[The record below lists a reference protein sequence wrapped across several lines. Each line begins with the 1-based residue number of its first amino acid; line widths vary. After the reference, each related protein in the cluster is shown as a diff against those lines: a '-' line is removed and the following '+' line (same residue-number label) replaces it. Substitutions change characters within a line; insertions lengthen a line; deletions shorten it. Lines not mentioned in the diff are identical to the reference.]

1 VFDPAALHDLLSFLD
16 MLLLPFLDDL
26 PQLIGKGIDSLVQLV
41 LSRLVLSLVGE
52 LVAKVIELLDELL

>member
-1 VFDPAALHDLLSFLD
+1 VFDPAALHDLLSLLD

-26 PQLIGKGIDSLVQLV
+26 PQLIGKGIDSLMQLV
-41 LSRLVLSLVGE
+41 LGRLVLSLVGE